1 MAKNK
6 IILAFASLTVAISA
20 NAQKVAPKRAVAST
34 KTSQISAPKI
44 TTLNRVNLPSE
55 KSFQPKETG
64 IQMPAA
70 KAFVDIKPKAAK
82 SPDMVVLPKFQP
94 IPVLEQAKVVIKPEH
109 IAQIPIV
116 KPLDF
121 GPEPLLNEPQSDI
134 KNLVEIKP
142 EEYKM
147 IQALIFMDYNK
158 RYDLAMA
165 LFVELM
171 DVPQYAQ
178 QATYHYAETALG
190 LKLYSEF
197 REKMLQ
203 VTKEAK
209 DPMVKKMAVESLV
222 KNMQY
227 LQISDIEAIDP
238 VAKQLDVDT
247 VNHTSYLLKK
257 AKYYSEKG
265 NLKEFE
271 NALLMIPTEAPE
283 YKEGTLLKA
292 VLNYR
297 RGQVDEGITELEVL
311 WPLVEEK
318 KKDQIRNLTALTL
331 ARLYFQKGDYKAA
344 YKYYLSVDKSSGQ
357 WLQSMVEQAWTQIL
371 ANDNIGAAGNMF
383 TLHTE
388 FFTKAYAPETY
399 VVRTVGYLNLCQ
411 YGDGVH
417 VLEDLNKRYKKVQ
430 EELEGYQKA
439 NPKGLAYYDLVKSF
453 LKNTKQEIFEGVPRS
468 FVVELARHPTYMNIQ
483 SQINAYEDENSRFN
497 KVTIDLIRKERDA
510 RLEMLKAKNEFSQAQ
525 RDGKK
530 GDGLRNLEKKYLA
543 KGVEHLIYS
552 RARNGIKKMREA
564 ALARLT
570 KEENTLREKA
580 GKNLQG
586 RFGELVASLDRLID
600 QQEVLSY
607 EIYSGAGEHIR
618 YQMAGGEGKQAD
630 KAPAS
635 LTPDDKDNYAWKF
648 KGEVWDDEIGHY
660 RSSLKNVCPQDENER
675 SPSSENASTDAGDAN
690 EKHN

>member
-1 MAKNK
+1 MAKNR
-6 IILAFASLTVAISA
+6 IILACTFTVATLA
-20 NAQKVAPKRAVAST
+20 LVTAHAQKAAPKKAA
-34 KTSQISAPKI
+34 QPAGPKI
-44 TTLNRVNLPSE
+44 TTLNRVNLPTE
-55 KSFQPKETG
+55 KTFQPKDVS
-64 IQMPAA
+64 IQMPSAKTFVEIKA
-70 KAFVDIKPKAAK
+70 KAGK
-82 SPDMVVLPKFQP
+82 SPDLVVIPKFQP
-94 IPVLEQAKVVIKPEH
+94 LPILEQAKAVVKPDH
-109 IAQIPIV
+109 IAQIPVV
-116 KPLDF
+116 KPLDL
-121 GPEPLLNEPQSDI
+121 GPEPLLNEPESDV

-147 IQALIFMDYNK
+147 IQALIFMEYNK
-158 RYDLAMA
+158 RYDLAMP

-171 DVPQYAQ
+171 EVPAYTQ

-203 VTKEAK
+203 VAKEAK
-209 DPMVKKMAVESLV
+209 DPMIKKMAVESLV

-227 LQISDIEAIDP
+227 LQVSDIELIDP
-238 VAKQLDVDT
+238 VAKSLDVDT
-247 VNHTSYLLKK
+247 VNHPQYLLKK
-257 AKYYSEKG
+257 AKYFSEKG
-265 NLKEFE
+265 DLKEFE
-271 NALLMIPTEAPE
+271 NALLMIPTDAPE

-292 VLNYR
+292 ILNYR
-297 RGQVDEGITELEVL
+297 RGQLDEGITELEVL

-318 KKDQIRNLTALTL
+318 KKDTIRNLTALTL
-331 ARLYFQKGDYKAA
+331 ARLYFQKGEYKSA
-344 YKYYLSVDKSSGQ
+344 YKYYLLVDKTSGQ

-388 FFTKAYAPETY
+388 FFSKAYAPETY

-417 VLEDLNKRYKKVQ
+417 VLEDLNKRYKQ
-430 EELEGYQKA
+430 IQQDLESYQKS
-439 NPKGLAYYDLVKSF
+439 NSQGMAYYDLVKAF
-453 LKNTKQEIFEGVPRS
+453 LKNPKQEIFDGVPRS
-468 FVVELARHPTYMNIQ
+468 FVVELGRHPTYMNIQ
-483 SQINAYEDENSRFN
+483 AQINAYEDENSRFN
-497 KVTIDLIRKERDA
+497 KVTIDLIRKEREA
-510 RLEMLKAKNEFSQAQ
+510 RLEMLKAKNEFTQAQ

-530 GDGLRNLEKKYLA
+530 GDSLRKLEKKYLSR
-543 KGVEHLIYS
+543 GVEHLIYS

-564 ALARLT
+564 ALNRLV
-570 KEENTLREKA
+570 KEENVLREKA
-580 GKNLQG
+580 GKNLQV

-618 YQMAGGEGKQAD
+618 YQMAGGEVKPGD

-660 RSSLKNVCPQDENER
+660 RSSLKNVCPQDEER
-675 SPSSENASTDAGDAN
+675 TPSSENASTDAGKDSDG
-690 EKHN
+690 